1 MPVQTTKILLA
12 NNNAT
17 VRELLNALI
26 WLAKDVAQLKDRKKW
41 IDQSASAE
49 MVIDINNQITE
60 EIKDVEKLINLV
72 KLRIETKCTD

>member
-1 MPVQTTKILLA
+1 MPVQTTKDLLA
-12 NNNAT
+12 NDNAT
-17 VRELLNALI
+17 VGELLNALT

-60 EIKDVEKLINLV
+60 EIKDVEELINLV
-72 KLRIETKCTD
+72 KLRIKSKCTD

>member
-1 MPVQTTKILLA
+1 MLSQTTKDLIA

-17 VRELLNALI
+17 VGQLLDALI

-49 MVIDINNQITE
+49 MVVDINNQITE
-60 EIKDVEKLINLV
+60 EIKNVETLINSV
-72 KLRIETKCTD
+72 KLRIKAKCTD

>member
-1 MPVQTTKILLA
+1 MPMQTTKDLLA
-12 NNNAT
+12 NNSAT
-17 VRELLNALI
+17 VGELLNELV

-60 EIKDVEKLINLV
+60 EIKNVEGLINLV
-72 KLRIETKCTD
+72 KLRIKTKCTD